1 MPASCGGG
9 LKDGFQKR
17 PLTPQAFH
25 PHRRR
30 VAAAKPRLAAYPA
43 APPTAP
49 KATALPAAARAGAK
63 RAKRGMTPPCCGARR
78 RFRLERLLGPC
89 RRRRPAGILVWWAPP
104 RSRSLL

>member
-1 MPASCGGG
+1 MPASCGSG

-17 PLTPQAFH
+17 TLTPQAFH

-30 VAAAKPRLAAYPA
+30 VAAAKPRLVAHPA

-49 KATALPAAARAGAK
+49 KAAALPAAARAGA
-63 RAKRGMTPPCCGARR
+63 RRPKRGMTPPCCRAR

-89 RRRRPAGILVWWAPP
+89 RRRRPVGILVWWAPP
-104 RSRSLL
+104 QSRSLL

>member
-49 KATALPAAARAGAK
+49 KAAALPAAARAGAK
-63 RAKRGMTPPCCGARR
+63 RAKRGKTPPCCGARR

>member
-49 KATALPAAARAGAK
+49 NAAALPAAARAGAK
-63 RAKRGMTPPCCGARR
+63 RAKRGKTPPCWGARR
-78 RFRLERLLGPC
+78 RFRLERRLGPC
-89 RRRRPAGILVWWAPP
+89 RRRRPAGILVWWALP

>member
-17 PLTPQAFH
+17 TLTPQVFH
-25 PHRRR
+25 QRR

-49 KATALPAAARAGAK
+49 KAAALPAAARAGAR
-63 RAKRGMTPPCCGARR
+63 RAKRGKTPPCCRARR
-78 RFRLERLLGPC
+78 FQLERLLGPC
-89 RRRRPAGILVWWAPP
+89 RRRRPVGILVWWAPP

>member
-1 MPASCGGG
+1 MPASCGYG

-17 PLTPQAFH
+17 TLTPHAFH

-49 KATALPAAARAGAK
+49 KAAALPAAARAGAK
-63 RAKRGMTPPCCGARR
+63 RAKRGMTPPCCCDR

-89 RRRRPAGILVWWAPP
+89 RRRRPVGILVWFAPP

>member
-49 KATALPAAARAGAK
+49 KAAALPAAARAGAK
-63 RAKRGMTPPCCGARR
+63 RAKRGKTPSFGTVSTSSASRHPGMV
-78 RFRLERLLGPC
+78 GS
-89 RRRRPAGILVWWAPP
+89 APVSVTFIEG
-104 RSRSLL
+104 RGR

>member
-1 MPASCGGG
+1 MPALCGGG

-17 PLTPQAFH
+17 TLTPQAFH

-49 KATALPAAARAGAK
+49 KAAALPAAARAGAR
-63 RAKRGMTPPCCGARR
+63 RAKRGMTKPCCRDR

-89 RRRRPAGILVWWAPP
+89 RRRRPVGILVWWAPP
-104 RSRSLL
+104 RSWSLL